1 MRVVP
6 GPYHRCA
13 RGASAI
19 SLLSPS
25 IRLYT
30 AVMWID
36 AVDLREFYAT
46 ATGRVARGVIRQNLS
61 QMWPDVT
68 AMNVLGI
75 GYTTPYLGL
84 FRPQSSRTVAAMP
97 ARQGVLHWPPNE
109 PGLTA
114 LVHEQELPF
123 PDLSMDRILMV
134 HAVESSEHLR
144 HMLREVWRVLS
155 DSGRVII
162 VAPNRRGI
170 WARLE
175 RSPFAHGQP
184 YSPPQLSRLLR
195 DNMFTPVRTRVGLYM
210 PPSHARLMLGAG
222 AAWEQI
228 GRRLFPAFGG
238 VVMVEAAKEIYGGQL
253 NGKHQARR
261 AFALAPPGGGVNR
274 K

>member
-1 MRVVP
+1 
-6 GPYHRCA
+6 
-13 RGASAI
+13 
-19 SLLSPS
+19 
-25 IRLYT
+25 
-30 AVMWID
+30 MWMD

-46 ATGRVARGVIRQNLS
+46 TTGRVARSVIRQNLR

-68 AMNVLGI
+68 GMDVLGV

-84 FRPQSSRTVAAMP
+84 FRPEAMRTVAAMP

-114 LVHEQELPF
+114 LVNESELPF
-123 PDLSMDRILMV
+123 ADLSMDRILMV
-134 HAVESSEHLR
+134 HAVESSEQLR

-155 DSGRVII
+155 DSGRLIV

-195 DNMFTPVRTRVGLYM
+195 DNMFTPIQSQVGLYM
-210 PPSHARLMLGAG
+210 PPSQARLMLSA
-222 AAWEQI
+222 APAWEQI

-238 VVMVEAAKEIYGGQL
+238 VVMVEAAKEIYAGQL
-253 NGKHQARR
+253 TAKRETRR
-261 AFALAPPGGGVNR
+261 AFALAPPGRGTSRGANR
-274 K
+274 E